1 MAVRLL
7 CTLLL
12 GLLLPQDPAGGRDAT
27 WRNLNGTFQ
36 IELPSGWRTLA
47 PNEAVRIGENP
58 RAPAQLGISQPRD
71 FYPVG
76 PVDRWLA
83 GDFSGPWLYVVEQQ
97 EPWHL
102 DDDFAAKLR
111 DSWQRETESSGVR
124 HELRD
129 VHREKV
135 GTQAV
140 EVVLAQRISSPPAP
154 RAPWVA
160 LDVYA
165 PTGNQ
170 QISLSFGCEPEQ
182 FDRWLPEFRRW
193 LTTLTFARPPAEPA
207 TLSDRLWTPIVTGA
221 VVGALLLVLYKHTR
235 GRR

>member
-7 CTLLL
+7 ALLL
-12 GLLLPQDPAGGRDAT
+12 GLALPQEPAPATAT

-36 IELPSGWRTLA
+36 LELPRTWRTLA

-58 RAPAQLGISQPRD
+58 RAPTPLRLSQPRD

-76 PVDRWLA
+76 PVDAWLA
-83 GDFSGPWLYVVEQQ
+83 GDFAGPWLYVVEQR

-102 DDDFAAKLR
+102 ADDFTAQLR
-111 DSWQRETESSGVR
+111 DSWQRETAASGVA
-124 HELRD
+124 HDLRD

-140 EVVLAQRISSPPAP
+140 EAVVAQRSSSPPSP
-154 RAPWVA
+154 QQPWTA

-170 QISLSFGCEPEQ
+170 QISLSFGCAPAD

-193 LTTLTFARPPAEPA
+193 LATLTLARPPAEPA
-207 TLSDRLWTPIVTGA
+207 TLSDRLWTPLVTGA
-221 VVGALLLVLYKHTR
+221 AVGLLLLVLYKHTR